1 MPVTEEQYRAY
12 TKYRLKN
19 KEKFNDYIR
28 KNRELYPEKYL
39 ESQRKASIVYH
50 AKKRGLTLDEY
61 NQEQAL
67 KAVRNLLSKN
77 NHSFFGAIKTKN

>member
-1 MPVTEEQYRAY
+1 MPVTELQYKAY

-67 KAVRNLLSKN
+67 KAVRNLFK
-77 NHSFFGAIKTKN
+77 

>member
-1 MPVTEEQYRAY
+1 MPVTEVQYRAY

-50 AKKRGLTLDEY
+50 AKKNGSDFGRIQPRTSTQGSP
-61 NQEQAL
+61 
-67 KAVRNLLSKN
+67 K
-77 NHSFFGAIKTKN
+77 SF